1 MQKLARSQLLNRAI
15 QGQIRQYITDNGL
28 KPGDL
33 LPPEGQIAADLGVS
47 RGSVREAI
55 KALESLGIVEVRH
68 GDGVRVRSFNFDS
81 ILELLSYG
89 VAFDPDKIAEILQ
102 IRIWLEDAAIV
113 DALPALD
120 ESTLEEMEALLARW
134 QIKARANADTSEEDR
149 AFHQLLYAGLGN
161 AALSQLIDIFWV
173 VYHSKPA
180 ADKGE
185 DRDPVATV
193 QAHCDLLEAIRRR
206 DPLLARARM
215 RDHFRNL
222 EKRMERFAQHTRRQ
236 RSGLEHGAVNGAA
249 HGYKN
254 GAGGA

>member
-1 MQKLARSQLLNRAI
+1 MEKLARSQLLNRAI
-15 QGQIRQYITDNGL
+15 QGQIRLYITNNGL

-89 VAFDPDKIAEILQ
+89 VAFDPDKIGEILQ

-113 DALPALD
+113 DALAALE
-120 ESTLEEMEALLARW
+120 ESTLDQMEALLARW
-134 QIKARANADTSEEDR
+134 QLKAAANEDTSQEDR

-161 AALSQLIDIFWV
+161 ASLSQLIDIFWV

-193 QAHCDLLEAIRRR
+193 QAHRDLLAAIRRR
-206 DPLLARARM
+206 DPLLARERM

-222 EKRMERFAQHTRRQ
+222 EKRMERFAQSTRRT
-236 RSGLEHGAVNGAA
+236 RSGIANGVEIGVGNSVGVA
-249 HGYKN
+249 
-254 GAGGA
+254 

>member
-1 MQKLARSQLLNRAI
+1 MEKLARSQLLNRAI
-15 QGQIRQYITDNGL
+15 QGQIRRYITDNGL

-81 ILELLSYG
+81 ILELLSYA

-113 DALPALD
+113 DALPVLD
-120 ESTLEEMEALLARW
+120 ESTLDAMEALLARW
-134 QIKARANADTSEEDR
+134 QIKAAANQDTSEEDR

-180 ADKGE
+180 AVKGE
-185 DRDPVATV
+185 DHDPLATV
-193 QAHCDLLEAIRRR
+193 QMHRDLLAAIRRR
-206 DPLLARARM
+206 DPQSARQRM

-222 EKRMERFAQHTRRQ
+222 EKRMERFAQSTRRS
-236 RSGLEHGAVNGAA
+236 RTEIENSVEVA
-249 HGYKN
+249 
-254 GAGGA
+254 

>member
-1 MQKLARSQLLNRAI
+1 MEKLARSQLLNRAI
-15 QGQIRQYITDNGL
+15 QTQIRQYITNNSL

-33 LPPEGQIAADLGVS
+33 LPPEGQMAAELGVS

-89 VAFDPDKIAEILQ
+89 VAFDPDKIGEILQ

-113 DALPALD
+113 DALAVIED
-120 ESTLEEMEALLARW
+120 GTLEQMEALLARW
-134 QIKARANADTSEEDR
+134 QIKALANEDTSEEDR
-149 AFHQLLYAGLGN
+149 AFHQFLYAGLGN
-161 AALSQLIDIFWV
+161 ASLSQLIDIFWV

-193 QAHCDLLEAIRRR
+193 QAHRDLLAAIRRR
-206 DPLLARARM
+206 DPQLARRWM

-222 EKRMERFAQHTRRQ
+222 EKRMERFAQTTRHNRN
-236 RSGLEHGAVNGAA
+236 SVESDVEVA
-249 HGYKN
+249 
-254 GAGGA
+254 

>member
-15 QGQIRQYITDNGL
+15 QGQIRLYITNNSL

-33 LPPEGQIAADLGVS
+33 LPPEGQIATDLGVS

-89 VAFDPDKIAEILQ
+89 VSFDPDKIGEILQ

-113 DALPALD
+113 DAVAAID
-120 ESTLEEMEALLARW
+120 DATLAEMETLLARW
-134 QIKARANADTSEEDR
+134 QVKAGANEDTSNEDR

-161 AALSQLIDIFWV
+161 PSLSQLIDIFWV

-180 ADKGE
+180 AAKGE
-185 DRDPVATV
+185 DHNPVATV
-193 QAHCDLLEAIRRR
+193 QAHCDLLVAIRLR
-206 DPLLARARM
+206 DPLLARERM

-222 EKRMERFAQHTRRQ
+222 ETRMARFAQATRSER
-236 RSGLEHGAVNGAA
+236 AA
-249 HGYKN
+249 ELAAELA
-254 GAGGA
+254 AGVA

>member
-1 MQKLARSQLLNRAI
+1 MEKLARSQLLNRAI
-15 QGQIRQYITDNGL
+15 QGQIRLYITNNGL

-33 LPPEGQIAADLGVS
+33 LPPEGQIAVDLGVS

-68 GDGVRVRSFNFDS
+68 GDGVRVRGFNFDS

-89 VAFDPDKIAEILQ
+89 VAFDPDKIGEILQ

-113 DALPALD
+113 DALAVLD
-120 ESTLEEMEALLARW
+120 EEMLEQMEVLLARW
-134 QIKARANADTSEEDR
+134 QVKAAANADTSEEDR

-161 AALSQLIDIFWV
+161 ASLSQLIDIFWL

-185 DRDPVATV
+185 DRDPLATV
-193 QAHCDLLEAIRRR
+193 QAHRDLLAAIRRR
-206 DPLLARARM
+206 DPQSARQRM

-222 EKRMERFAQHTRRQ
+222 EKRMERFAQNTRRE
-236 RSGLEHGAVNGAA
+236 RSSVENGAEVL
-249 HGYKN
+249 
-254 GAGGA
+254 

>member
-1 MQKLARSQLLNRAI
+1 MEKLARSQLLNRAI
-15 QGQIRQYITDNGL
+15 QGQIRQYITHNGL

-68 GDGVRVRSFNFDS
+68 GEGVRVRSFNFDS

-89 VAFDPDKIAEILQ
+89 VAFDPNKISEILQ

-113 DALPALD
+113 DALAAID
-120 ESTLEEMEALLARW
+120 EGTLAEMESLLAAW
-134 QIKARANADTSEEDR
+134 QIKADANADTSEEDR
-149 AFHQLLYAGLGN
+149 AFHRLLYAGLNN
-161 AALSQLIDIFWV
+161 ASLSQLIDIFWV
-173 VYHSKPA
+173 VYHAKPA

-185 DRDPVATV
+185 DRNPVATV
-193 QAHCDLLEAIRRR
+193 QAHRDLLAAIRLR
-206 DPLLARARM
+206 DPLLARQRM

-222 EKRMERFAQHTRRQ
+222 EARMTRFAQDTRRE
-236 RSGLEHGAVNGAA
+236 RAGLEMG
-249 HGYKN
+249 
-254 GAGGA
+254 

>member
-1 MQKLARSQLLNRAI
+1 MEKLARSQLLNRAI
-15 QGQIRQYITDNGL
+15 QGQIRQYITNNGL

-68 GDGVRVRSFNFDS
+68 GEGVRVRSFNFDS

-89 VAFDPDKIAEILQ
+89 VAFDPDKIGETMQ

-113 DALPALD
+113 DALAVLED
-120 ESTLEEMEALLARW
+120 STLEQMEALLARW
-134 QIKARANADTSEEDR
+134 QIKAAANVDTSAEDR
-149 AFHQLLYAGLGN
+149 SFHQLLYAGLGN
-161 AALSQLIDIFWV
+161 ASLSQLIDIFWV
-173 VYHSKPA
+173 VYHSTPA

-185 DRDPVATV
+185 DHDPLATV
-193 QAHCDLLEAIRRR
+193 QMHRDLLAAIRRR
-206 DPLLARARM
+206 DPQLARERM

-222 EKRMERFAQHTRRQ
+222 EKRLARFAQSTRRS
-236 RSGLEHGAVNGAA
+236 RTSVEGA
-249 HGYKN
+249 
-254 GAGGA
+254 